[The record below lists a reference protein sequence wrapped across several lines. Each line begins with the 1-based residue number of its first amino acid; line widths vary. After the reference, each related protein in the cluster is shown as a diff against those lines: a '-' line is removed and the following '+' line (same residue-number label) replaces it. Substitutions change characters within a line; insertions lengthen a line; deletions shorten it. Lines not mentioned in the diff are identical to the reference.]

1 MKVVLLKDVDKL
13 GKAGEVVEVASGY
26 ANNFLLRRDLAV
38 ELTPE
43 NLNTLK
49 NQQKAAAEK
58 AQRLL
63 EEAGEIKNKIADQ
76 HFTLKVKTG
85 SQGKLYGSVTTM
97 DIAAVLEKAGY
108 KVDKRNISVEEQIKE
123 IGEYKVEVK
132 LHPEVNASI
141 VVDVV
146 SEGA

>member
-26 ANNFLLRRDLAV
+26 ANNFLFRRDLAV

>member
-1 MKVVLLKDVDKL
+1 MRVVLLNDANKL
-13 GKAGEVVEVASGY
+13 GQAGEVVEVASCY
-26 ANNFLLRRDLAV
+26 AHNFLFRRDLAV

>member
-13 GKAGEVVEVASGY
+13 GKAGDVVDVSRGY
-26 ANNFLLRRDLAV
+26 ANNFLLRRKLAV

-43 NLNTLK
+43 NLNILK
-49 NQQKAAAEK
+49 NQQQAAAEK

-63 EEAGEIKNKIADQ
+63 EEAREIKEKITDK
-76 HFTLKVKTG
+76 HFTLTIKTG
-85 SQGKLYGSVTTM
+85 SQGRLYGSVTTM

-108 KVDKRNISVEEQIKE
+108 TVDKRNITVKE
-123 IGEYKVEVK
+123 KIEKAGEYKVDVK
-132 LHPEVNASI
+132 LHPEVSTGI
-141 VVDVV
+141 ILDIV

>member
-26 ANNFLLRRDLAV
+26 ANNFLFRRDLAV

-49 NQQKAAAEK
+49 NQ
-58 AQRLL
+58 QRLL